1 MENNGFGPRMR
12 YIPIPS
18 SLLGSL
24 LEEIDTLGEL
34 KCTLRVFA
42 LVRQRRNSRVW
53 LKMSELT
60 SDPVLIAALAD
71 QGHPATLVIL
81 EGIKRAANR
90 GTVIQ
95 IERDDE
101 VIVLINDELGRRE
114 ASQITELPLVQPFDQ
129 SLGDPQHRKGQNIFS
144 LYEQNVGVL
153 SPILAQKLT
162 DAEQNYPWPWIQ
174 EAITI
179 AVEHNKRHW
188 AYIESILK
196 RWTNEGKDDG
206 KSRRRTKTTD
216 PDEFSRRYGHV
227 ARGKHANGS

>member
-1 MENNGFGPRMR
+1 MESNGFGPRMR

-24 LEEIDTLGEL
+24 LEEIDTLEEL

-42 LVRQRRNSRVW
+42 LVRQRKHSRVW
-53 LKMSELT
+53 LKVSELT
-60 SDPVLIAALAD
+60 SDPVLLAALANQEHSATTAIR
-71 QGHPATLVIL
+71 QGINN
-81 EGIKRAANR
+81 AANR

-95 IERDDE
+95 IERNDE
-101 VIVLINDELGRRE
+101 TILFINDELGRRE
-114 ASQITELPLVQPFDQ
+114 ANLITELPLVESFDQ
-129 SLGDPQHRKGQNIFS
+129 SLGDPQHRKGPNIFS

-188 AYIESILK
+188 AYIESILE

-206 KSRRRTKTTD
+206 KSRRRTKKTD
-216 PDEFSRRYGHV
+216 PDEFLRRYGHV
-227 ARGKHANGS
+227 ARGKHASGN